1 MLHIAIKA
9 AFVRCGGSSYGLR
22 SGRCKRSRPRRVA
35 AAASACPPVCLRAER
50 PCQRVRDRSY
60 FRVCGAGDV
69 GESEFVGV
77 VDDDKLWGVH
87 ESPSRGPGRGRASAA
102 RPLLIPLYYIRMK
115 GQNGP

>member
-1 MLHIAIKA
+1 M
-9 AFVRCGGSSYGLR
+9 R
-22 SGRCKRSRPRRVA
+22 SGRWKRSRSRRVA
-35 AAASACPPVCLRAER
+35 AAAGACPPVCLRAER

>member
-1 MLHIAIKA
+1 MLYMAIKA
-9 AFVRCGGSSYGLR
+9 AFVRCDGSSYSMR

-35 AAASACPPVCLRAER
+35 AAANACPPECLPAVRT
-50 PCQRVRDRSY
+50 CQRDRDRSY

>member
-1 MLHIAIKA
+1 
-9 AFVRCGGSSYGLR
+9 
-22 SGRCKRSRPRRVA
+22 
-35 AAASACPPVCLRAER
+35 LRAER

-60 FRVCGAGDV
+60 FRVCGADDV

-87 ESPSRGPGRGRASAA
+87 ESSSRGPGRGRASAA